1 MTYLIEQLAK
11 GVRRVKTFGQ
21 RHWKNLLNQCSLRKG
36 DTRSPHSLRQTH
48 FSQDEEEQLS
58 PIVTKHA
65 SAGPTVGA
73 ATSTEE
79 NGETKQSD
87 NNDFNLYVPI
97 NVLIIILFL
106 LVE

>member
-21 RHWKNLLNQCSLRKG
+21 RHWKNLLNQCSFRKG

-48 FSQDEEEQLS
+48 LSQDEDEQLS
-58 PIVTKHA
+58 PIVTKHV
-65 SAGPTVGA
+65 AGPTVGA

-87 NNDFNLYVPI
+87 NNDFNLYVPTY
-97 NVLIIILFL
+97 VLIIVLFS